1 MNNYKR
7 KFRWKSGLLF
17 ALVLIVVGSIIY
29 TNYLTSRLALEEKK
43 KVELLANTYKKL
55 NDATDNSDL
64 GFMLDIIQSN
74 TTIPL
79 ILTDNKGTIISYRN
93 IDSVKASHDSMY
105 MKSMLKKMR
114 KDKGPIAINFTA
126 GLKQYIYYDDSYL
139 LTDLRYFPYI
149 EFATILV
156 FLLVAYLAFST
167 SRKAEQNQVWV
178 GMAKETAHQLGTPIS
193 SLAGWATYLQ
203 GILTDDE
210 RENVVP
216 EMEKDIARLDTIVQ
230 RFSKIGSIPALKNE
244 SILEQ
249 ITQAVDYIKGR
260 ASGKVDFSISSSSDY
275 LVAPIS
281 APLFDWVIEN
291 LLKNALDAMDGDGK
305 VNINLKGDEK
315 EIIIDVSDTG
325 KGIPSRDF
333 KTIFKPGYSTKKR
346 GWGLGLS
353 LSKRIIEEYHK
364 GKIFV
369 KESAAGKGATFRIIL
384 KK

>member
-1 MNNYKR
+1 MNSYKR
-7 KFRWKSGLLF
+7 KFRWKSGLLL

-79 ILTDNKGTIISYRN
+79 ILTDDKGTIISYRN
-93 IDSVKASHDSMY
+93 IDSMKAGRDTSY
-105 MKSMLKKMR
+105 LKSMMKKMK

-203 GILTDDE
+203 GILADDE
-210 RENVVP
+210 SQNVVP

-230 RFSKIGSIPALKNE
+230 RFSKIGSVPALKNE
-244 SILEQ
+244 SILDQ
-249 ITQAVDYIKGR
+249 VNQSVNYIKGR
-260 ASGKVDFSISSSSDY
+260 ASGKAEFSVTSSSDY

-291 LLKNALDAMDGDGK
+291 LLKNSLDAMDGDGK
-305 VNINLKGDEK
+305 VNINLSGDEK
-315 EIIIDVSDTG
+315 EIIIEVTDSG

-369 KESAAGKGATFRIIL
+369 KESSVGKGTTFRILL

>member
-1 MNNYKR
+1 MNSYKR
-7 KFRWKSGLLF
+7 KSRWKSGLLL

-79 ILTDNKGTIISYRN
+79 ILTDDKGTIISYRN
-93 IDSVKASHDSMY
+93 IDSMKAARDSSYLKVM
-105 MKSMLKKMR
+105 MKKM
-114 KDKGPIAINFTA
+114 KEDKGPIAINFTA
-126 GLKQYIYYDDSYL
+126 GLQQYIYYDDSYL

-193 SLAGWATYLQ
+193 SLAGWAAYLQ
-203 GILTDDE
+203 GILADDE
-210 RENVVP
+210 RESVVP

-230 RFSKIGSIPALKNE
+230 RFSKIGSVPALKNE
-244 SILEQ
+244 SILDQ
-249 ITQAVDYIKGR
+249 ITQSVDYIKGR
-260 ASGKVDFSISSSSDY
+260 ASGKVEFSVTSTSDY
-275 LVAPIS
+275 PVAPVS

-291 LLKNALDAMDGDGK
+291 LLKNSLDAMNGDGK
-305 VNINLKGDEK
+305 VTLNLRDDEK
-315 EIIIDVSDTG
+315 EITIDVSDTG

-369 KESAAGKGATFRIIL
+369 KESAIGKGTTFRIIL

>member
-29 TNYLTSRLALEEKK
+29 KNYLTSRLALEEKK

-93 IDSVKASHDSMY
+93 IDSVKAAHDSMY

-193 SLAGWATYLQ
+193 SLAGWA
-203 GILTDDE
+203 
-210 RENVVP
+210 
-216 EMEKDIARLDTIVQ
+216 A
-230 RFSKIGSIPALKNE
+230 
-244 SILEQ
+244 
-249 ITQAVDYIKGR
+249 
-260 ASGKVDFSISSSSDY
+260 
-275 LVAPIS
+275 
-281 APLFDWVIEN
+281 
-291 LLKNALDAMDGDGK
+291 
-305 VNINLKGDEK
+305 
-315 EIIIDVSDTG
+315 
-325 KGIPSRDF
+325 
-333 KTIFKPGYSTKKR
+333 
-346 GWGLGLS
+346 
-353 LSKRIIEEYHK
+353 
-364 GKIFV
+364 
-369 KESAAGKGATFRIIL
+369 
-384 KK
+384 